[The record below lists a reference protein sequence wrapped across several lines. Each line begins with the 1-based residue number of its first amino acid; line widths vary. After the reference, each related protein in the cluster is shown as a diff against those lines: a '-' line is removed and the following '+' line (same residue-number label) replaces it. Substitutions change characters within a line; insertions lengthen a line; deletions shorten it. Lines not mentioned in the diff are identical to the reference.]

1 MAFNAQKLVRFRPY
15 CVEMFVLS
23 VLLRPRCRLSIIP
36 RQSRSQK
43 PRLECAVTVNM
54 VLKGSRKIDDALK
67 VTCKMKRR
75 FELPSPSFGGSRD
88 TSRISHRRKK
98 SPHFKASRNR
108 LDSQPNFIMATS
120 IAGAPLFSAA
130 RARTA
135 VLSPSST
142 IALSQCR
149 QFSLSAQYSALQK
162 GMPQTLSV
170 KQPSQP
176 SMKSRGQN
184 MSRSELPQ
192 DIGLLPGTYIRPLWR
207 DMPSIFQQ
215 PRERLHF
222 EWLWVKSWF
231 QNFLG

>member
-1 MAFNAQKLVRFRPY
+1 LDFEGVEKDRRRPEGNMQDEAA
-15 CVEMFVLS
+15 VQLN
-23 VLLRPRCRLSIIP
+23 
-36 RQSRSQK
+36 SQV
-43 PRLECAVTVNM
+43 PHL
-54 VLKGSRKIDDALK
+54 
-67 VTCKMKRR
+67 
-75 FELPSPSFGGSRD
+75 GGSRD
-88 TSRISHRRKK
+88 SSRISHRRKK
-98 SPHFKASRNR
+98 SPYFKASRNR
-108 LDSQPNFIMATS
+108 LDLQPNFTMATS
-120 IAGAPLFSAA
+120 IAGAPLFSATRA
-130 RARTA
+130 RAA
-135 VLSPSST
+135 VFSPSST
-142 IALSQCR
+142 LALSQCR
-149 QFSLSAQYSALQK
+149 QFSLSAQCSALQR

-184 MSRSELPQ
+184 MSRFELPQ

>member
-1 MAFNAQKLVRFRPY
+1 
-15 CVEMFVLS
+15 
-23 VLLRPRCRLSIIP
+23 
-36 RQSRSQK
+36 
-43 PRLECAVTVNM
+43 
-54 VLKGSRKIDDALK
+54 
-67 VTCKMKRR
+67 MKRR
-75 FELPSPSFGGSRD
+75 FEIPSPSFGESRD
-88 TSRISHRRKK
+88 ISRVSHRRKK
-98 SPHFKASRNR
+98 PPHFNASRNR

-120 IAGAPLFSAA
+120 IAGVPLFSAA

-135 VLSPSST
+135 VISQSST
-142 IALSQCR
+142 IALPQCR

-170 KQPSQP
+170 RQPSQP